1 MHEQELEE
9 EYNSCFLLFSQKH
22 YHHKYQH
29 SFIPTWY
36 PSMPLGRLHIVSV
49 SLQTSDRR
57 IRTRTFSD
65 NDDDDKE
72 NHHDH
77 SDVDLS
83 ALT

>member
-1 MHEQELEE
+1 
-9 EYNSCFLLFSQKH
+9 
-22 YHHKYQH
+22 
-29 SFIPTWY
+29 
-36 PSMPLGRLHIVSV
+36 MPLGRLHIVSV
-49 SLQTSDRR
+49 SLQTFDRR
-57 IRTRTFSD
+57 IRTHTFSD